1 MMEDHRIAINER
13 VMKNKQDT
21 HDKKFMYMNPTKL
34 DENAKQYFEYMCDQV
49 LASKTM
55 FMGGGYGEAFIGG
68 YGGAFGVGYDGGG
81 AGFRGGDVG
90 GDGDDDGGGTGTS
103 SMGGDDDNDSCIA

>member
-1 MMEDHRIAINER
+1 MEDHRIAINER

-55 FMGGGYGEAFIGG
+55 FMGGGYSEAFNGG
-68 YGGAFGVGYDGGG
+68 YGGAFGVGYDGAG
-81 AGFRGGDVG
+81 AGM
-90 GDGDDDGGGTGTS
+90 S
-103 SMGGDDDNDSCIA
+103 A